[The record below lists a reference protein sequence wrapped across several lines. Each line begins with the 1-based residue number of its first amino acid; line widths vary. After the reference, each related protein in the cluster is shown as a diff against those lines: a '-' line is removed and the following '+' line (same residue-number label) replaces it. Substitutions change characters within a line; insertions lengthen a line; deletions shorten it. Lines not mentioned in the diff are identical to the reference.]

1 VIFHH
6 SVASIPAGV
15 QLIHRDSIILE
26 RRYEQLYQDKRCR
39 VLSWCLRSSHRECD
53 AHTQGEPVPYTPFR
67 MKILETPT
75 VVAANT
81 SIEVISQYVGVAVD
95 SVTSS

>member
-1 VIFHH
+1 
-6 SVASIPAGV
+6 
-15 QLIHRDSIILE
+15 
-26 RRYEQLYQDKRCR
+26 
-39 VLSWCLRSSHRECD
+39 
-53 AHTQGEPVPYTPFR
+53 